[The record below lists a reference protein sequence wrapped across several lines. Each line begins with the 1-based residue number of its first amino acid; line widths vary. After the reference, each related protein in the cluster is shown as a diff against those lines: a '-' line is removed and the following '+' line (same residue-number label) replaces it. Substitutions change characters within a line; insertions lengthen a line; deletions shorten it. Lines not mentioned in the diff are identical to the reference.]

1 VCRRSWQADLDFNT
15 IDRMNASRMTKIA
28 GASLLGFVAVSLAA
42 DKISLNPALSQLAG
56 LLGGLVGSLVSH
68 GRERSKNGES
78 LRAQVRG
85 ETTEHAYPPRLED
98 EGQSGG

>member
-1 VCRRSWQADLDFNT
+1 
-15 IDRMNASRMTKIA
+15 MNASRMTKIA
-28 GASLLGFVAVSLAA
+28 GASLLGFVVVSIAA

-56 LLGGLVGSLVSH
+56 LLGGLAGSLLRP
-68 GRERSKNGES
+68 GRRGSNRAS
-78 LRAQVRG
+78 SVRAQVRG